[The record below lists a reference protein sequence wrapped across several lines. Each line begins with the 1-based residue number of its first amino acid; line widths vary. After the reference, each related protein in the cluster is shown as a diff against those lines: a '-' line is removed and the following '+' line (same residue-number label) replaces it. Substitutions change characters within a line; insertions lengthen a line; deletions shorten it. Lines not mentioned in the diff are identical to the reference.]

1 MGSGKAEA
9 SIAEETYDANPS
21 IREIIHQTLNNR
33 LLGAQMSSFR
43 YYELLELTKTLVNA
57 DGSSGIY
64 IEPKSAVLSLT
75 ARTAYSNQ
83 NTEKYCYL

>member
-43 YYELLELTKTLVNA
+43 SYELLELTKTLVNA

-64 IEPKSAVLSLT
+64 IEPKATLIKSTDLT
-75 ARTAYSNQ
+75 DRA
-83 NTEKYCYL
+83 L